1 MIVTHTID
9 MSLKSKIFSNAKKP
23 KGFIGKKM
31 VSSMN
36 SGTHER
42 LARWGMS
49 KTDITGDVLD
59 IGCGGGGNIKR
70 MLSIPGVASV
80 KGVDYSDVSV
90 DKSRKVNAEAISKG
104 ICSITQG
111 NVRQLPFDDDS
122 FDTVT
127 AFETVYFWPEIT
139 NSFREVLR
147 VMRPGS
153 SFAVTNESNGTDE
166 MSVKFS
172 KIIDGMN
179 LYTVEDLTRIMNDAG
194 FIDIVSYT
202 SDDEGHWIC
211 VIGKKNN

>member
-1 MIVTHTID
+1 MIVTHIID

-90 DKSRKVNAEAISKG
+90 EKSRKVNADAISEG

-139 NSFREVLR
+139 DSFREVLR
-147 VMRPGS
+147 VMRPGA

-194 FIDIVSYT
+194 FVDIVSYT

-211 VIGKKNN
+211 VIGKKN